1 MFRGR
6 SHNCL
11 TIVAA
16 IFIAATFFVSCNM
29 AKPDW
34 ISLNKSSGSNDAVID
49 VTCDK
54 TDIFTDRFGELI
66 VSSDTI
72 TKSIQILQN
81 GAYLDY
87 IIGFK
92 TVDVSNAYFMLS
104 STEIT
109 PNPLYI
115 TSSTPGS
122 QDPQVFIDAFEI
134 GDVSDI
140 YIRYNP
146 HSKPN
151 RIAHLE
157 LYVEGSPIIPDTS
170 KTENLISLVELFGQ
184 IDIKPLS
191 GEQISIS
198 SYMGDWKALCV
209 DISSYATS
217 EQQLFTLN
225 LMEYFGAT
233 SSERNELKALETNYF
248 KILI

>member
-1 MFRGR
+1 
-6 SHNCL
+6 
-11 TIVAA
+11 
-16 IFIAATFFVSCNM
+16 M
-29 AKPDW
+29 AKPAW
-34 ISLNKSSGSNDAVID
+34 ITLSKTEGVNDDVVN
-49 VTCDK
+49 VTCEK
-54 TDIFTDRFGELI
+54 TDVFVDRFGELI
-66 VSSDTI
+66 VFSPTI
-72 TKSIQILQN
+72 TKSIQIIQT

-92 TVDVSNAYFMLS
+92 TIDVSNAYFMLS
-104 STEIT
+104 PTEIT

-157 LYVEGSPIIPDTS
+157 LYVDGSPIIPDTS
-170 KTENLISLVELFGQ
+170 ETENLISLVELFGQ
-184 IDIKPLS
+184 IDIKSLS

-198 SYMGDWKALCV
+198 SYMADWKTLCIN
-209 DISSYATS
+209 ISSYATS

-225 LMEYFGAT
+225 LMDYFGAT
-233 SSERNELKALETNYF
+233 EDERNELKAIETNYF
-248 KILI
+248 KVLI

>member
-1 MFRGR
+1 MTIPTW
-6 SHNCL
+6 L
-11 TIVAA
+11 TLDKTEGVNNDIV
-16 IFIAATFFVSCNM
+16 N
-29 AKPDW
+29 
-34 ISLNKSSGSNDAVID
+34 
-49 VTCDK
+49 VTCKK
-54 TDIFTDRFGELI
+54 TDSFNIKFGELI
-66 VSSDTI
+66 VSSPTI
-72 TKSIQILQN
+72 TKSISVVQEGI
-81 GAYLDY
+81 YLDD

-92 TVDVSNAYFMLS
+92 TIDSTNAYFMLS
-104 STEIT
+104 PTEIT

-115 TSSTPGS
+115 TSSNPGH

-140 YIRYNP
+140 YIKYNP

-170 KTENLISLVELFGQ
+170 ETENLISLVELFGQ
-184 IDIKPLS
+184 IDIKSLS

-198 SYMGDWKALCV
+198 SYMVDWKALCV
-209 DISSYATS
+209 NISSYATS

>member
-1 MFRGR
+1 M
-6 SHNCL
+6 
-11 TIVAA
+11 V
-16 IFIAATFFVSCNM
+16 
-29 AKPDW
+29 KPTW
-34 ISLNKSSGSNDAVID
+34 ITLNKTEGVNNDVVD
-49 VTCDK
+49 VTCKK
-54 TDIFTDRFGELI
+54 TDIFTDRFGELTI
-66 VSSDTI
+66 SSPTI

-115 TSSTPGS
+115 ASSNPGH

-134 GDVSDI
+134 GGVSDI

-146 HSKPN
+146 HSRPN

-157 LYVEGSPIIPDTS
+157 VNIEGAPIIPDTS
-170 KTENLISLVELFGQ
+170 ETENLISLVELFGQ

-198 SYMGDWKALCV
+198 SYMADWKALCIG
-209 DISSYATS
+209 ISSYATS
-217 EQQLFTLN
+217 EQKLFTLN
-225 LMEYFGAT
+225 LMGYFGAT